1 MKKMD
6 DQIARQL
13 MLMLTAQI
21 DGSLIAYHSSDE
33 PIMTDSE
40 FDTMFDELRMLEE
53 EYPHLAELNSPTQ
66 RVGAKPISSFKQV
79 KHSIEMLSLQN
90 AFTKKDMSAWL
101 NKVQEAA
108 GYDAS
113 IIVEPKYDGL
123 ALALIYKDRKLV
135 LALTR
140 GDGKTGEDVTHNAKT
155 IANIPMMLPDRA
167 PSHIEIRG
175 EVVINKADLD
185 KANVRR
191 IASGKNP
198 FANPRNAAAG
208 SMRQLDPNECAKRPL
223 TFIAYGIGTSDPMN
237 TKTDYS
243 SMNAIRAWGFEA
255 HFLAAGFEIDQII
268 ESYNFML
275 DARERSAYDIDGVVF
290 KVNDFELREK
300 LGSTNRAPRWAIA
313 WKFPAEQKSTRLLD
327 VKFQV
332 GRFGAITPVAVL
344 EPIEVGGVVVSS
356 ATLHNEDHIKSK
368 DIRIGDMVVVQ
379 RAGDVVPQI
388 ESVLIGL
395 RDDTHVVEIVF
406 PKECPSCGKFLV
418 RDMGAATRT
427 CTNKICPEQLRGALT
442 HFVSKDAYDIDGVGG
457 KLIAQLLEEEM
468 VSDVSDFF
476 TLNRDDLLELER
488 MGDKKVDKV
497 LAAIE
502 KAKNVSF
509 NRFLYGL
516 NIPFLGRSVSALL
529 AEAYPHVDDFL
540 IATEIYGT
548 FEEFEG
554 IGSEI
559 SGNIHEWFSDPANMQ
574 LVDALFAVGINIIY
588 PHPADVGDCLK
599 GKKFV
604 ITGTLSQERSYFKS
618 LVIDNGGKVSG
629 SISKSTNYL
638 LAGEKAGSKLKKAN
652 ELGVT
657 VLDEADFMNM
667 I

>member
-1 MKKMD
+1 MKMN
-6 DQIARQL
+6 DQMARQL
-13 MLMLTAQI
+13 ILMLTAQI
-21 DGSLIAYHSSDE
+21 NEALIAYHSSDE
-33 PIMTDSE
+33 PVMTDSE
-40 FDTMFDELRMLEE
+40 FDTMFNELRMLEE
-53 EYPHLAELNSPTQ
+53 KYPHLAELNSPTQ
-66 RVGAKPISSFKQV
+66 RVGAKPISSFNQV
-79 KHSIEMLSLQN
+79 KHSVAMLSLEN
-90 AFTKKDMSAWL
+90 SFTKNDMSDWL
-101 NKVQEAA
+101 NRIQKSA
-108 GYDAS
+108 GSDIS
-113 IIVEPKYDGL
+113 IIIEPKYDGL
-123 ALALIYKDRKLV
+123 ALSLVYTNRKLV

-167 PSHIEIRG
+167 PAHVEIRG

-223 TFIAYGIGTSDPMN
+223 TFIAYGIGESDPLSAEN
-237 TKTDYS
+237 DYRL
-243 SMNAIRAWGFEA
+243 MTAIREWGFSTNF
-255 HFLAAGFEIDQII
+255 HAAGVRIQQLA
-268 ESYNFML
+268 ESYEMML
-275 DARERSAYDIDGVVF
+275 GSREESPFDIDGAVF
-290 KVNDFELREK
+290 KVNDLALREQI
-300 LGSTNRAPRWAIA
+300 GSTNRAPRWAIA

-332 GRFGAITPVAVL
+332 GRFGTITPVAVL
-344 EPIEVGGVVVSS
+344 DPIEVGGVVVSS
-356 ATLHNEDHIKSK
+356 ATLHNEDHIRNK

-388 ESVLIGL
+388 ESVLASL
-395 RDDTHVVEIVF
+395 RDGTEIEIDF
-406 PKECPSCGKFLV
+406 PHQCPSCGDLLV
-418 RDMGAATRT
+418 KDLCESAIICKNRT
-427 CTNKICPEQLRGALT
+427 CPEKLRGTLT

-457 KLIAQLLEEEM
+457 KLVAQLLKEEM
-468 VSDVSDFF
+468 VTDVSDFF

-497 LAAIE
+497 IASIE
-502 KAKNVSF
+502 KAKRVSF
-509 NRFLYGL
+509 SRFLYGL
-516 NIPFLGRSVSALL
+516 NVPLLGRSVSTLL
-529 AEAYPHVDDFL
+529 AESYSDINDF
-540 IATEIYGT
+540 IAATKVYGT

-559 SGNIHEWFSDPANMQ
+559 SGNIHEWFSDLANMR
-574 LVDALFAVGINIIY
+574 LLDALFIAGVVIVY
-588 PHPADVGDCLK
+588 PHPAEIGDCLK

-604 ITGTLSQERSYFKS
+604 ITGTLSQERGYFKS

-629 SISKSTNYL
+629 SISKSTDYL
-638 LAGEKAGSKLKKAN
+638 LAGAKAGSKLKKAN

-657 VLDEADFMNM
+657 VLDESMFMEM